1 MRHGRTNFASGAA
14 AAIVAVPLCAAQDAA
29 GSAWDEMRRVEPGR
43 SDLGR
48 LAVESRIEPVEMRLT
63 EGFETLWRGVGI
75 DGQTW
80 FARRD
85 GGVTAV
91 FDRSDYAQTDFGQ
104 MPLIPAGTTFVI
116 GEPDS
121 ILASRLGIGPVG
133 PSRGQAGVYVRD
145 ASGGLRIST
154 RAEQIDRPT
163 EASRARPVDASDKRG
178 VFGLLRMAAS
188 REKNDR

>member
-1 MRHGRTNFASGAA
+1 MNLAVWAA
-14 AAIVAVPLCAAQDAA
+14 AASVVVPMCAAQESADSVWDA
-29 GSAWDEMRRVEPGR
+29 MRRVEPGR

-63 EGFETLWRGVGI
+63 EGFETLWRGAGR
-75 DGQTW
+75 DGQMW

-91 FDRSDYAQTDFGQ
+91 FDRSDYVQTEFGQ

-121 ILASRLGIGPVG
+121 ILASRLGLGPVG
-133 PSRGQAGVYVRD
+133 AVPGRAGMFVHD
-145 ASGGLRIST
+145 PSGGLRIST
-154 RAEQIDRPT
+154 RSE
-163 EASRARPVDASDKRG
+163 EADEVPRARAVDPADRRG
-178 VFGLLRMAAS
+178 VFGLLRRAAS
-188 REKNDR
+188 REKSGG